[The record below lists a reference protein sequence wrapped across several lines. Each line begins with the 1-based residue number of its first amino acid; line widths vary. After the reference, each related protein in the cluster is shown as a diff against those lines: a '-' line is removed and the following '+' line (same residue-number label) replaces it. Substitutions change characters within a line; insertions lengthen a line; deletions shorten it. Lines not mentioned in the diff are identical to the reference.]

1 MKLFSFSE
9 NIESEP
15 RRTKRTFIEISEE
28 EWSLVRDR
36 LFSLFQDGMAILT
49 AVHDLGRFF
58 VICQNLPEH

>member
-15 RRTKRTFIEISEE
+15 RRTFIEISEE
-28 EWSLVRDR
+28 EWGLVRDR